1 MPGNSATVPAV
12 VPRTAPS
19 SVVTIGAPPD
29 REPEAAA
36 LVPAVAAVA
45 PAAARV
51 SAASAAQQT
60 AASRARR
67 QWVVF
72 MILTLSISPER
83 EGKAGEQLGD
93 ALSRVVMHPVRGGL
107 EALDAVQAGRS
118 GRPTTSIWSSAGSGT
133 PRGVLLKT
141 AVALPRRRSGRPW
154 RPH

>member
-1 MPGNSATVPAV
+1 
-12 VPRTAPS
+12 
-19 SVVTIGAPPD
+19 VVTIGAPP
-29 REPEAAA
+29 EPDAVV

-83 EGKAGEQLGD
+83 ERK
-93 ALSRVVMHPVRGGL
+93 SR
-107 EALDAVQAGRS
+107 
-118 GRPTTSIWSSAGSGT
+118 
-133 PRGVLLKT
+133 
-141 AVALPRRRSGRPW
+141 
-154 RPH
+154 

>member
-1 MPGNSATVPAV
+1 MPRNSATVPAV

-19 SVVTIGAPPD
+19 PVVTIGAPPE
-29 REPEAAA
+29 REPEAVV

-72 MILTLSISPER
+72 MILTLSVSPER
-83 EGKAGEQLGD
+83 ERK
-93 ALSRVVMHPVRGGL
+93 SR
-107 EALDAVQAGRS
+107 
-118 GRPTTSIWSSAGSGT
+118 
-133 PRGVLLKT
+133 
-141 AVALPRRRSGRPW
+141 
-154 RPH
+154 